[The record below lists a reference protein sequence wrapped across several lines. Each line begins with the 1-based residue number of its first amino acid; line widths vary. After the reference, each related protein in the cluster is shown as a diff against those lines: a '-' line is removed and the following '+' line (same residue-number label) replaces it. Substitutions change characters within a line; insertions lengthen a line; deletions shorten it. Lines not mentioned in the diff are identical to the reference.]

1 MGIYLHTQGI
11 YRQGSAYRGISTRD
25 RRHRVQGCG
34 IGSSNRA
41 EVNTEIGLFKY
52 NFSFIGF
59 SIRSSFAK
67 AENIFCL
74 QSSKHKQKFNTIAKT

>member
-41 EVNTEIGLFKY
+41 EVNTDRALLKETRRQ
-52 NFSFIGF
+52 N
-59 SIRSSFAK
+59 
-67 AENIFCL
+67 
-74 QSSKHKQKFNTIAKT
+74 KTDRTQTDDKTER